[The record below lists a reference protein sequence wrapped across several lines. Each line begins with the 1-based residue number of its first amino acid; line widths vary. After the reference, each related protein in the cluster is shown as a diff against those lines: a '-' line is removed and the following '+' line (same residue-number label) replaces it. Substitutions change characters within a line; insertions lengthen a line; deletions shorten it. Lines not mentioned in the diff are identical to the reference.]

1 MFGWKTKTNAM
12 PRRMME
18 TTGAYDGG
26 LSAIT
31 NGLISGTRIA
41 TSMGWRAV
49 DAIAV
54 GDQVLTF
61 DNGLQ
66 QITDVRRA
74 TLWVDATYV
83 PEHMW
88 PVHVPAGAL
97 GNYNPMS
104 VLPDQGLMIES
115 DAALDQHGDPFA
127 VVPALSLVGI
137 RGITRQAPRQ
147 QIEIISLTFAAD
159 QVIYAEGN
167 VLLHCP
173 AAKVTLND
181 MLNGAQSGYE
191 VLSVSDAAFLA
202 ECLVVEDNFATAS
215 YAA

>member
-1 MFGWKTKTNAM
+1 MFGWNTKTNAM

-26 LSAIT
+26 QIATT

-61 DNGLQ
+61 DNGMQ
-66 QITDVRRA
+66 QVTDVRR
-74 TLWVDATYV
+74 TSMWVDAIGV

-88 PVHVPAGAL
+88 PVHVPVDAL
-97 GNYNPMS
+97 GNYNAMTI
-104 VLPDQGLMIES
+104 LPDQGIMIES

-127 VVPALSLVGI
+127 VVPAMALVGA
-137 RGITRQAPRQ
+137 RGITRQAPRE
-147 QIEIISLTFAAD
+147 QIEIITLTFAAD

-167 VLLHCP
+167 IMIHCP
-173 AAKVTLND
+173 MNKISLSD
-181 MLNGAQSGYE
+181 MLNGTQGIYD
-191 VLSVSDAAFLA
+191 VLSVSDGAFLA
-202 ECLVVEDNFATAS
+202 ECLIVEDNFTSAMN
-215 YAA
+215 AA